1 MVDWKRRRTLI
12 SAETTNYISSRRV
25 LLFICIYFEVYQIT
39 HILLWVLL
47 LFILQIFFIH
57 FYIYLLFGEM
67 ESLLLFFI
75 DSGKTE
81 SLCMF
86 VCVFVHVRVCVGICV
101 CAVRACACVCMCV
114 CGASVIAR
122 VCQCD

>member
-12 SAETTNYISSRRV
+12 SAVTTNYISSRRV

-39 HILLWVLL
+39 PILLWVLL

-101 CAVRACACVCMCV
+101 LVLCVHVPVSVCV
-114 CGASVIAR
+114 SV
-122 VCQCD
+122 VLL